1 MISSNTKEVTIN
13 YYLAMFRQRNPKVI
27 PKKIMSNFDWA
38 QINSVHLWYTKSQV
52 LLCWWHVLHA
62 WQQHIIISHYKEL
75 WELLKKW
82 IRLTEESEF
91 NEYWA
96 KIQSLAPQSFID
108 LIKSY
113 WLPHWKMWSAV
124 WQKDWTIFKLCDTNM
139 LVEA

>member
-1 MISSNTKEVTIN
+1 MNAKEVTIN
-13 YYLAMFRQRNPKVI
+13 YYLATLRKRNPKVI
-27 PKKIMSNFDWA
+27 PKKIMSDFNWA
-38 QINSVHLWYTKSQV
+38 QINSVRLWYTESQA

-62 WQQHIIISHYKEL
+62 WQQHIIISHCNEL

-91 NEYWA
+91 NENWA

-124 WQKDWTIFKLCDTNM
+124 WRKDRTIFELCDTNM